1 LEKRLKASEAYK
13 RGLFNMAGFSVD
25 AETGVVTVTF
35 KRSGERQTHTF
46 KVKRLYEEDELVVS
60 DEEVTVES
68 DVGSGEQKP
77 Q

>member
-35 KRSGERQTHTF
+35 KRSGKRQVHTF
-46 KVKRLYEEDELVVS
+46 RVKRLYEANEEVVS
-60 DEEVTVES
+60 DEEVAVES